1 MTGKAFPTQMSEDVG
16 QLKQVLSKFNSEE
29 LEQSQRLLH
38 GRGRCYPGYEHISID
53 WFAPVILLTQYKQ
66 TGTNID
72 IKDLALNIVSV
83 FRACFPEHPLDALV
97 FQDRSQAKLDSK
109 VLFGNLPEQVYA
121 QEYVC
126 AQDSQL
132 AQQKLRYQVDLL
144 HYQNVGFFLDA
155 RGAREYLVS
164 ACQQKRILNLFSFTC
179 AFSVCALAHGA
190 QSVVNLD
197 MGKGV
202 LERGKRNHELNGL
215 DLRSVHFIKSNI
227 FKAWK
232 KLHKY
237 GRYDLVMI
245 DPPSFQKGSFEIERD
260 YPKVVRQLSKLL
272 AFDAE
277 IIACLNSPFLTE
289 AFLDDLFLS
298 GELNNGVHRCTRLHR
313 LNNPEAF
320 KDVDAQA
327 SLKVVVYRYQR
338 LNQDSATG

>member
-1 MTGKAFPTQMSEDVG
+1 MTGSSLSPQMPDELSRLKAI
-16 QLKQVLSKFNSEE
+16 LSRFSSRE

-53 WFAPVILLTQYKQ
+53 WFAPVLLLTQYKEQ
-66 TGTNID
+66 SGLSIEN
-72 IKDLALNIVSV
+72 LAGNIVSA
-83 FRACFPEHPLDALV
+83 FHECFPEHPLDALV
-97 FQDRSQAKLDSK
+97 FQDRSQAKLESK
-109 VLFGNLPEQVYA
+109 VLVGELPEQAFA
-121 QEYVC
+121 QEYVF
-126 AQDSQL
+126 AQDLQGM
-132 AQQKLRYQVDLL
+132 QQKLCYQIELL
-144 HYQNVGFFLDA
+144 QYQNVGFFLDA
-155 RGAREYLVS
+155 RMAREYLATVS
-164 ACQQKRILNLFSFTC
+164 QQKRILNLFSFTC

-190 QSVVNLD
+190 RSVVNLD

-202 LERGKRNHELNGL
+202 LERGRRNHELNGL
-215 DLRSVHFIKSNI
+215 DLRRAHFIKSNV

-237 GRYDLVMI
+237 GRYDVVII

-260 YPKVVRQLSKLL
+260 YPKVIRQLSKLL

-289 AFLDDLFLS
+289 AFLDELFLS
-298 GELNNGVHRCTRLHR
+298 GELNHGVHRCTRLHR
-313 LNNPEAF
+313 LENPAAF

-338 LNQDSATG
+338 LSPGSASD